1 MTLSMNVKDG
11 QKMKLNIRKNNM
23 KEFTI
28 EVKLQEGEIS
38 DFEQAFLEGT
48 EDFNFSYE
56 IIKDQLYY
64 KRYLE

>member
-1 MTLSMNVKDG
+1 
-11 QKMKLNIRKNNM
+11 M

-28 EVKLQEGEIS
+28 EIKLQEGEIS

-56 IIKDQLYY
+56 ILKD
-64 KRYLE
+64 